1 MPLRVPADA
10 AIVTAAQMRE
20 AEAAVFAS
28 GVSQTELMERAGLA
42 VAREVRRFAGGAPV
56 LVLAGPGN
64 NGGDAYVVARHVAA
78 WGGDVVVAALGVP
91 KAGAAAEMAA
101 RWKGGVTSLEDAR
114 ARPVLVDGLFGTG
127 ITRPLDPEV
136 TGPLKRLCEGAGF
149 RIAIDLPSGF
159 DTDSGE
165 RLESPARADV
175 TVALGALKSAH
186 VLFPA
191 SGACGTVVLA
201 DIGVPVPD
209 VVRSIARP
217 ILSAPGAEA
226 HKYSR
231 GMVVVVAGEMPGAAR
246 LAATAA
252 LHGGAG
258 YVVLA
263 GAQPDGQA
271 PAAVVQRRVD
281 RPEALA
287 ELLRDERIGS
297 VLIGPGL
304 GRGEAARAMLE
315 VALACPHRLVLDGDA
330 LTLLGT
336 RAEGLARRAETVLT
350 PHGGEFARM
359 FGADGGSKIDRT
371 RIAAR
376 ASGAIVVHKGADTVA
391 ATPSGD
397 VRVLSWGSPWL
408 ATAGTGD
415 VLAGLTAAAAPGLD
429 GASAA
434 IWLHARAATHAG
446 PGFAADDL
454 ARAVPMAMREAV

>member
-28 GVSQTELMERAGLA
+28 GVSQIELMECAGLA
-42 VAREVRRFAGGAPV
+42 VAREVRRFGGRAPV

-64 NGGDAYVVARHVAA
+64 NGGDAYVVARHLAA
-78 WGGDVVVAALGVP
+78 WGQDVAVAALGTP

-101 RWKGGVTSLEDAR
+101 RWNGEVLALEQAQS
-114 ARPVLVDGLFGTG
+114 RPVLVDGLFGTG
-127 ITRPLDPEV
+127 ITRPLDRDVAE
-136 TGPLKRLCEGAGF
+136 PLARLCREASF

-159 DTDSGE
+159 DTDSGD
-165 RLESPARADV
+165 RLDSPAWADV
-175 TVALGALKSAH
+175 TVALGALKPAH

-191 SGACGTVVLA
+191 SGTCGTVMLA

-209 VVRSIARP
+209 EVRSIARP
-217 ILSAPGAEA
+217 ALSVPGSDA

-263 GAQPDGQA
+263 GGQPDGQA
-271 PAAVVQRRVD
+271 PAAVVQRCVD
-281 RPEALA
+281 GPAALA

-304 GRGEAARAMLE
+304 GRGAEARAMLE
-315 VALACPHRLVLDGDA
+315 VALTCPHRLVLDGDA
-330 LTLLGT
+330 LSLLGT
-336 RAEGLARRAETVLT
+336 RAGDLARAAETVLT

-359 FGADGGSKIDRT
+359 FGAQGGGKIDRT
-371 RIAAR
+371 RVAAR
-376 ASGAIVVHKGADTVA
+376 RSGAIVLHKGADTVA
-391 ATPSGD
+391 ATPSGV

-454 ARAVPMAMREAV
+454 ARAIPMAMREAV